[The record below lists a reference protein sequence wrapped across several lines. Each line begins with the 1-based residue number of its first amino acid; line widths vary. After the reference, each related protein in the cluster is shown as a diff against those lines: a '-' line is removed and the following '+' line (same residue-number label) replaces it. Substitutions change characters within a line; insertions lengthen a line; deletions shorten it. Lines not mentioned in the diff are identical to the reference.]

1 MKQDA
6 SLPRAQLDEL
16 ADQIAVC
23 AARIDSALHQ
33 LLGHIRQFEQLKGW
47 AKQGSKSCAHWLSWR
62 IGLGLVAAREK
73 VRVAVALGGLPQIDG
88 AFSRGEL
95 SYAKVRAITRV
106 ATRKNEDLLLAQAR
120 GTTGAELERICA
132 GFRRLGPTVALD
144 DERRFVRRRTLG
156 DGLVQIEMRLLP
168 DEAERVWQA
177 IAEARRALAADDTAE
192 SSRAA
197 GPTLVDA
204 AVAMADA
211 SLVVG
216 RPAAGTVAADRRM
229 LFVHLSE
236 HRVER
241 AEEISQG
248 EGRGDVPWNAE
259 LQDGTGISGATLL
272 RLACDT
278 SLLVARTDVDGR
290 VLDLGRRSRTV
301 SPTMLRALRLRDRRC
316 RFPGCR
322 SAAFVDAHH
331 IEHWADGGETSIDNL
346 VLVCH
351 AHHVALHEGG
361 FAVERGPDGGFVFR
375 DPEQQRIEAAP
386 RAPAVDG
393 DASGWLREEQC
404 GRGVVIEPATALV
417 RRPFW
422 GLEVA
427 GCVRALAAREWRSP

>member
-1 MKQDA
+1 MKQDT
-6 SLPRAQLDEL
+6 SLQRAQLNEL

-23 AARIDSALHQ
+23 AARIDAALHQ
-33 LLGHIRQFEQLKGW
+33 LLGHIRRFEQLKGW

-106 ATRKNEDLLLAQAR
+106 ATPKNEDLLLAQAR

-177 IAEARRALAADDTAE
+177 IAEARRALAADDSAE

-241 AEEISQG
+241 AEEIAQG
-248 EGRGDVPWNAE
+248 EGGGVPWNAE

-301 SPTMLRALRLRDRRC
+301 SPALLRALRLRDRRC

-361 FAVERGPDGGFVFR
+361 FAIERGSDGGFSGR
-375 DPEQQRIEAAP
+375 ARRRWP
-386 RAPAVDG
+386 RRCRG
-393 DASGWLREEQC
+393 ASRAGTS
-404 GRGVVIEPATALV
+404 GSRG
-417 RRPFW
+417 
-422 GLEVA
+422 
-427 GCVRALAAREWRSP
+427 